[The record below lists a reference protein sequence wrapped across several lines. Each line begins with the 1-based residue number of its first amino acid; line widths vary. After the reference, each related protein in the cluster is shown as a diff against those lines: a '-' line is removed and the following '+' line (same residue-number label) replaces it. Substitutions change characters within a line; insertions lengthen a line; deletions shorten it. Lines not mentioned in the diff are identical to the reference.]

1 MTDEERDLAKKAVR
15 VSVEGLK
22 DRVLLNISFPPDA
35 EALIEQL
42 AQEEIFAGEDDIDR
56 ISNPEHPANKVE
68 KYTWFTEYNSHHP
81 M

>member
-1 MTDEERDLAKKAVR
+1 MTEKERELAKMAVR
-15 VSVEGLK
+15 DSVEGLK
-22 DRVLLNISFPPDA
+22 DRILLNWNLGDGEREYLLRLA
-35 EALIEQL
+35 EL
-42 AQEEIFAGEDDIDR
+42 EIRDGFDDIDR